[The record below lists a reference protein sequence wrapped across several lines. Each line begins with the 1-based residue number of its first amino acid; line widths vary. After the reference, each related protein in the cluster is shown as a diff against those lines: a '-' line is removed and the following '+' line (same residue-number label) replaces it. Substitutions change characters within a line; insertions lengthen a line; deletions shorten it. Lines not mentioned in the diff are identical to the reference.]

1 MSFTWPFMLLSL
13 ALIPIGLLLF
23 RRLDSGRRR
32 RVAAIGGVGLGQGSR
47 VSRRRGALAKIPAVL
62 VLGGL
67 VAMSVALARPQ
78 AVVSL
83 PRQEGTVILAIDVS
97 ASMAATDL
105 APTRIAA
112 AKVAAKDFV
121 ARQPTGILIGV
132 VAFSDS
138 GVSVQAP
145 TDDQATILSAI
156 DRLTPQRGTA
166 LAQGI
171 NASLKAI
178 AVAEAG
184 PWANDYYTNP
194 TPGSSPTTAATPA
207 PVPAGTHT
215 SAAIVLLSDGEN
227 NENPSPMTAAQTAAN
242 EGIRIYTVGVGSV
255 AGTTV
260 NLNGFMVHTQLDEA
274 TLQQISTTTGGTYYA
289 ATDAGQLRSVYDN
302 LDLGVFV
309 QPQMTEITALLAG
322 LGLLLLLGGA
332 VTSLVW
338 LGRLPCPAGGML
350 IERKGGHK
358 CNSCGRACSS
368 CSCCCR
374 SSLRCMS

>member
-32 RVAAIGGVGLGQGSR
+32 RVAAIGGVGLAPGASR
-47 VSRRRGALAKIPAVL
+47 VSRRRGALARIPAVL

-67 VAMSVALARPQ
+67 VVISVALARPQ

-105 APTRIAA
+105 APTRITA

-145 TDDQATILSAI
+145 TDDQAT
-156 DRLTPQRGTA
+156 
-166 LAQGI
+166 
-171 NASLKAI
+171 
-178 AVAEAG
+178 
-184 PWANDYYTNP
+184 DYYTNP
-194 TPGSSPTTAATPA
+194 TPGSSPTAAATPA

-338 LGRLPCPAGGML
+338 LGRLP
-350 IERKGGHK
+350 
-358 CNSCGRACSS
+358 
-368 CSCCCR
+368 
-374 SSLRCMS
+374 

>member
-47 VSRRRGALAKIPAVL
+47 VSRRRGALARIPAVL

-67 VAMSVALARPQ
+67 VVISVALARPQ

-194 TPGSSPTTAATPA
+194 TPGSSPTAAATPA

-338 LGRLPCPAGGML
+338 LGRLP
-350 IERKGGHK
+350 
-358 CNSCGRACSS
+358 
-368 CSCCCR
+368 
-374 SSLRCMS
+374 